1 MSVLLS
7 VILPVFLVIGAG
19 YLAAR
24 RGLLPAEGVDGLTWF
39 AQGVALP
46 SLLFAGMA
54 RMDLSAAFDPA
65 LIGTFYVAATTSF
78 LAGMAG
84 ARWIFGRG
92 WEDAVAIGFVTFF
105 SNSLLLGVPITE
117 RAFGPD
123 AIASNLAIIA
133 LHSPYCYLVGIASME
148 LAQAGGAGRG
158 VLGVPVQVL
167 RTMARN
173 PFIVAIALGL
183 AANATDLPLPRAV
196 WDAVDMLTRA
206 GIPAALFA
214 LGGVLARYRP
224 EGDLATILFVVA
236 LSLLLQPA
244 IALGLGR
251 LVGLDQGPLRSA
263 VVTAAMA
270 PGVNAYLFAAMY
282 GRATRVAA
290 SAVLLGTGLTMVTGA
305 FWLWVLR

>member
-1 MSVLLS
+1 VSILLS

-24 RGLLPAEGVDGLTWF
+24 RGLLSVEGVDGLTWF

-46 SLLFAGMA
+46 GLLFAGMA
-54 RMDLSAAFDPA
+54 RLDLSTVFDPA
-65 LIGTFYVAATTSF
+65 LIGTFYVAATACF
-78 LAGMAG
+78 LIGVAG
-84 ARWIFGRG
+84 ARLIFGRP

-117 RAFGPD
+117 RAFGPE

-133 LHSPYCYLVGIASME
+133 LHSPFCYLVGIAAME
-148 LAQAGGAGRG
+148 VARAGGAGRG
-158 VLGVPVQVL
+158 VLGVPWQVV

-183 AANATDLPLPRAV
+183 AANVTDLPA
-196 WDAVDMLTRA
+196 RA
-206 GIPAALFA
+206 GIPAALFG

-224 EGDLATILFVVA
+224 EGDMATILFVVA

-251 LVGLDQGPLRSA
+251 MVGLDQAPLRSA

-270 PGVNAYLFAAMY
+270 PGVNAYLFASMY

-290 SAVLLGTGLTMVTGA
+290 SAVLVGTGLTMVTGA